1 MILGNTEHRF
11 NFLANDSLHL
21 FGVTVD
27 KDFTCKKSINNQFSV
42 MTTLGKLMST
52 ETIKSYVLP
61 AMKSYVLPAL
71 QQLFFKRLKYS
82 LSAQA
87 LYNFIW
93 YQLPSYFAAK

>member
-1 MILGNTEHRF
+1 
-11 NFLANDSLHL
+11 
-21 FGVTVD
+21 
-27 KDFTCKKSINNQFSV
+27 

-61 AMKSYVLPAL
+61 AMSYVLPAL

-87 LYNFIW
+87 LYNFIC